1 MKQRA
6 NCTRTSV
13 PVVDNKVASTGSAR
27 FQALSAARG
36 EVSAYLGLDI
46 ALTAFDQPYRN

>member
-13 PVVDNKVASTGSAR
+13 PVVDNKVGFYWFSW
-27 FQALSAARG
+27 FQAMSAARG